1 MIEPEVLGFEAF
13 LDLLND
19 PEFDA
24 QELSEF
30 EEFFEVDMRGLEEW
44 MLP

>member
-1 MIEPEVLGFEAF
+1 MIEPEVLAFEAF

-24 QELSEF
+24 HLLVET
-30 EEFFEVDMRGLEEW
+30 EEMYEIPMHDLDW
-44 MLP
+44 MLL

>member
-1 MIEPEVLGFEAF
+1 MSDHDVLGFEAF

-24 QELSEF
+24 QLLLAT
-30 EEFFEVDMRGLEEW
+30 EEFFEVDMRDLDW
-44 MLP
+44 MLT

>member
-1 MIEPEVLGFEAF
+1 MIEPEALAFEAF

-19 PEFDA
+19 AEFDA
-24 QELSEF
+24 QLLLEM
-30 EEFFEVDMRGLEEW
+30 EEFYEINMRDLDW